1 MITTTYKMTKSLHGG
16 SAGDLP
22 TASKLTTIRDRLRA
36 RPDYHYARRL
46 RLLTIAL
53 CLLLG
58 AASANK
64 RVMERLVRLESF
76 NDNHV
81 PATQPRRRLG
91 DISNDILKFIDK
103 KVMIRNCHGQ
113 FISAEQQC
121 LECKGDGC
129 DACSQTGT
137 GTFGAREFGS
147 RTQLSLWETFTIE
160 KHPMDGVAIK
170 THWNKYWKFYNGGEG
185 KKIDCLPDV
194 PKEWE
199 QIDIVKVDGKYAF
212 QSLQHTPANGNPTET
227 FFRSRP
233 DGHCEV
239 SPHRQDWETFQII
252 IVGGP
257 NSANEKFIGKKVT
270 IRNHHKKYVSAELK
284 CLACNG
290 DGCDACSQTGT
301 GTFGAREKPE
311 VWETFTI
318 EKHEMGGVAIKT
330 HLNKYWKFYN
340 GGDKA
345 KVDCEPDMPDEW
357 ERIDIVK
364 VDGGYAFQ
372 SLQHTPANGN
382 PTETFFRSWP
392 DGHCDVAPHRQYWE
406 TFQINIV

>member
-91 DISNDILKFIDK
+91 EVSNEQFIGM
-103 KVMIRNCHGQ
+103 KVMIRNCHREEESDEPL
-113 FISAEQQC
+113 FISAEDT
-121 LECKGDGC
+121 KP
-129 DACSQTGT
+129 
-137 GTFGAREFGS
+137 GTFGARPFGS
-147 RTQLSLWETFTIE
+147 PTGLSAWETFTIE
-160 KHPMDGVAIK
+160 KHPMGGEHGVVIK
-170 THWNKYWKFYNGGEG
+170 THWNTYWKFGDKATMELAD
-185 KKIDCLPDV
+185 KPL
-194 PKEWE
+194 EWE
-199 QIDIVKVDGKYAF
+199 RIDIINVPEKDVATYTASERDMLRFPFPKDAQRAYYGFK
-212 QSLQHTPANGNPTET
+212 SLQHPDSY
-227 FFRSRP
+227 FRSWP
-233 DGHCEV
+233 DGHCDV
-239 SPHRQDWETFQII
+239 APRLQSYETFQIM

-257 NSANEKFIGKKVT
+257 DSANEKFIGKKVT
-270 IRNHHKKYVSAELK
+270 IRNHHKKFIQATQE
-284 CLACNG
+284 
-290 DGCDACSQTGT
+290 
-301 GTFGAREKPE
+301 GTFHHADADST
-311 VWETFTI
+311 WETFTI
-318 EKHEMGGVAIKT
+318 EKHPMGGVAIKT
-330 HLNKYWKFYN
+330 HWNKYWKFYN

-345 KVDCEPDMPDEW
+345 KVDCEPDRQDEW